1 MLNQTWTEEAA
12 CPLCFSRSKRR
23 LFADHDRV
31 HQREG
36 DFAVVECISCGFR
49 FTSPRP
55 TRESM
60 ARFYPNTYGP
70 YQGFGG
76 SGLSLFDPRSSFL
89 VRFKNELKYSV
100 LTKHYGCKLQE
111 LPPQLNCSSHAIPE
125 CVREM
130 AERLA
135 FWLHKK
141 RNPRVPICNGNG
153 KALDV
158 GCGNGM
164 YLLFLKRLGWD
175 VTGFDIE
182 NHVDAAVSDAGI
194 PVLTGSLES
203 LLPYRGAFA
212 LISMWHVLE
221 HLPDPAADLQRIRD
235 LLSHDGTLLI
245 GVPNSES
252 ITAKLMRGH
261 WYQWDL
267 PRHLNHFTPGSLV
280 RLLSK
285 SGFRVKRLSHLH
297 KTSLPQSLHSWVEKE
312 GWWRFLK
319 PLVKMEGFNRVVRL
333 LDYPLALTRS
343 GENLLVTAGK

>member
-1 MLNQTWTEEAA
+1 MLNQIRTEEVA
-12 CPLCFSRSKRR
+12 CPLCFSRSRRR
-23 LFADHDRV
+23 LFADPDRA
-31 HQREG
+31 HQREV

-55 TRESM
+55 DRESM
-60 ARFYPNTYGP
+60 VRFYPDAYGP

-76 SGLSLFDPRSSFL
+76 SGLALFDPRSFFL

-100 LTKHYGCKLQE
+100 LTKHYGCKPQE
-111 LPPQLNCSSHAIPE
+111 LPPRLSILNHMPE
-125 CVREM
+125 GIREM
-130 AERLA
+130 AEGLA

-141 RNPRVPICNGNG
+141 RNPRVPVCNGNR

-175 VTGFDIE
+175 VTGFDIAS
-182 NHVDAAVSDAGI
+182 HVDAAVSEAGI

-235 LLSHDGTLLI
+235 LLSHDGSLLI
-245 GVPNSES
+245 GVPNSAS
-252 ITAKLMRGH
+252 ITAKLMRSY

-267 PRHLNHFTPGSLV
+267 PRHLNHFTPGSMV
-280 RLLSK
+280 RLLNK
-285 SGFRVKRLSHLH
+285 TGFRVKTLSHLH
-297 KTSLPQSLHSWVEKE
+297 KTSLPQSLRSWVEKE
-312 GWWRFLK
+312 ERWRFLK
-319 PLVKMEGFNRVVRL
+319 PLVKMEGFSRAVRL

-343 GENLLVTAGK
+343 GENILVMAGK

>member
-1 MLNQTWTEEAA
+1 
-12 CPLCFSRSKRR
+12 
-23 LFADHDRV
+23 
-31 HQREG
+31 
-36 DFAVVECISCGFR
+36 VECISCGFR

-55 TRESM
+55 DRESM
-60 ARFYPNTYGP
+60 ARFYPDAYGP

-76 SGLSLFDPRSSFL
+76 SSLALFDPRSSFL

-100 LTKHYGCKLQE
+100 LIKHYGCKPQE
-111 LPPQLNCSSHAIPE
+111 LPPQLSSLNHMPE
-125 CVREM
+125 GIREM

-141 RNPRVPICNGNG
+141 RNPRVPVCNGNG

-182 NHVDAAVSDAGI
+182 NHVDSAVSDAGI

-221 HLPDPAADLQRIRD
+221 HLPDPATDLQRIRD
-235 LLSHDGTLLI
+235 LLSHDGTLLVE
-245 GVPNSES
+245 VPNSES
-252 ITAKLMRGH
+252 TTAKLMRSH
-261 WYQWDL
+261 WHQWDL
-267 PRHLNHFTPGSLV
+267 PRHLSHFTPGSLV

-285 SGFRVKRLSHLH
+285 TGFRVKGLSHLH
-297 KTSLPQSLHSWVEKE
+297 KTTLPQSLRSWVEKE
-312 GWWRFLK
+312 CRWRFLK
-319 PLVKMEGFNRVVRL
+319 PIVKMGGFSRAVRL

-343 GENLLVTAGK
+343 GENILATAGK

>member
-1 MLNQTWTEEAA
+1 MLNQTRTEEVV
-12 CPLCFSRSKRR
+12 CPLCLSRSKRR
-23 LFADHDRV
+23 LFADPDRV

-36 DFAVVECISCGFR
+36 DFAAVECISCGFR

-60 ARFYPNTYGP
+60 ARFYPDAYGP
-70 YQGFGG
+70 YQGFER
-76 SGLSLFDPRSSFL
+76 SGLALFDPRRSFL
-89 VRFKNELKYSV
+89 VRLKNELKYSV

-111 LPPQLNCSSHAIPE
+111 LPPPQNCLNHIPE
-125 CVREM
+125 WIRKI

-141 RNPRVPICNGNG
+141 RNPRVPRYNGNG

-164 YLLFLKRLGWD
+164 YLLYLKRMGWD

-182 NHVDAAVSDAGI
+182 NHVDSAVIDAGI

-221 HLPDPAADLQRIRD
+221 HLPDPVADLQRIRD
-235 LLSHDGTLLI
+235 LLSPDGTLLI
-245 GVPNSES
+245 EVPNSES
-252 ITAKLMRGH
+252 ITAKLMRSLWH
-261 WYQWDL
+261 QWDL
-267 PRHLNHFTPGSLV
+267 PRHLSHFTPDSLV

-285 SGFRVKRLSHLH
+285 AGFRVKGLSHLH
-297 KTSLPQSLHSWVEKE
+297 KTTLPQSLRSWVEKE
-312 GWWRFLK
+312 CRWRFLK
-319 PLVKMEGFNRVVRL
+319 PLVKMEGFSRAVQFF
-333 LDYPLALTRS
+333 DYPLALTRS
-343 GENLLVTAGK
+343 GENILAKAGK